1 MVNIQ
6 DITAKIAWCND
17 YIEQFRKEKTFDPFD
32 ALMGT
37 ESREQRLFNTC
48 VMFLW
53 DIENA
58 IDNFDKLRGCNYGK

>member
-37 ESREQRLFNTC
+37 ESREQR
-48 VMFLW
+48 FL
-53 DIENA
+53 ILA
-58 IDNFDKLRGCNYGK
+58 LCFYGI